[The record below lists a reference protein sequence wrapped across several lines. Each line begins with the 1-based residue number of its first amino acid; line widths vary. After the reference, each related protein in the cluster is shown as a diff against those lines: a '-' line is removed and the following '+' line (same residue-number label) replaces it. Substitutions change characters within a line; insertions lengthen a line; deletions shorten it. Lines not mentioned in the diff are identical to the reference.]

1 MSAARILTSRIV
13 NAPNDGALADI
24 VKHHV
29 GEFNEIH
36 VSTAANKL
44 AKLTVRRGTRTL
56 RNSQRDSVLLLLE
69 GRLKNFESII
79 ARPVANLLWS
89 WAKSRYRGDHSMV
102 HY

>member
-1 MSAARILTSRIV
+1 MLTSRIM
-13 NAPNDGALADI
+13 NAPNDSALADI

-29 GEFNEIH
+29 GEFDEIH

-56 RNSQRDSVLLLLE
+56 RKSQRDSVLLLLE
-69 GRLKNFESII
+69 ERLLGFERIP
-79 ARPVANLLWS
+79 ARNVANLLWS
-89 WAKSRYRGDHSMV
+89 YAKLGYHGNHSMV